1 MFPKVVF
8 NIKYVFLII
17 WLVMKNELID
27 NQRKIDHSQGYADD
41 ILCTF
46 HRARIEY
53 EKSCVF

>member
-1 MFPKVVF
+1 
-8 NIKYVFLII
+8 
-17 WLVMKNELID
+17 MKNELID

>member
-41 ILCTF
+41 ILSTF
-46 HRARIEY
+46 DRARIEY